1 MGIGGAMCIWVRE
14 NQGGPTPPPNP
25 NEYVTEAGDP
35 YVAEDGTTPYVP
47 ES

>member
-14 NQGGPTPPPNP
+14 QQAGPPPP
-25 NEYVTEAGDP
+25 PAGNEYVTEAGDP
-35 YVAEDGTTPYVP
+35 YVTEGGTDPYVP

>member
-14 NQGGPTPPPNP
+14 NQAGPPPP
-25 NEYVTEAGDP
+25 AGDEYVTEAGDP